1 MLLSNHVMNF
11 FIVRKLVGLVQTM
24 YDYTNT
30 VAAIVCKCF
39 NERSLSEFKFYAYI
53 VGMKSKIIP
62 FELN

>member
-30 VAAIVCKCF
+30 VAVIVRKCF
-39 NERSLSEFKFYAYI
+39 NEGSLSEFKFYAYI
-53 VGMKSKIIP
+53 VAMKCKIIP
-62 FELN
+62 SELN